1 MHIFFSCEQKRI
13 KEMPTTR
20 RRRQKQNVLFYFAN
34 GNSLLLQIDEGD
46 LECFLQRLHPVCNTK
61 VVYLPESF
69 SPMAK
74 FLAHKPNGQTYFQ
87 NVIKKALVEFCSNYP
102 AGYDNLATNQFPTH
116 RSVVDW
122 CVNVVVD
129 HYVAETSTLMPRRS
143 SKARYL
149 SFCNDAKVRWSQRR
163 NARLQEEA
171 YIGNIEFY
179 WELNR
184 SGAEFKEE
192 LKKVIGCTP
201 FSWHSVM

>member
-1 MHIFFSCEQKRI
+1 MERHTF
-13 KEMPTTR
+13 
-20 RRRQKQNVLFYFAN
+20 
-34 GNSLLLQIDEGD
+34 
-46 LECFLQRLHPVCNTK
+46 
-61 VVYLPESF
+61 
-69 SPMAK
+69 
-74 FLAHKPNGQTYFQ
+74 
-87 NVIKKALVEFCSNYP
+87 KALSRRLWWNFV
-102 AGYDNLATNQFPTH
+102 AGYDNLATFQFPMH
-116 RSVVDW
+116 CSMVDW

-129 HYVAETSTLMPRRS
+129 NYVAETSTLMPRCY

-149 SFCNDAKVRWSQRR
+149 SFCNDAKVRWSQRQ

-192 LKKVIGCTP
+192 LKIGCTP